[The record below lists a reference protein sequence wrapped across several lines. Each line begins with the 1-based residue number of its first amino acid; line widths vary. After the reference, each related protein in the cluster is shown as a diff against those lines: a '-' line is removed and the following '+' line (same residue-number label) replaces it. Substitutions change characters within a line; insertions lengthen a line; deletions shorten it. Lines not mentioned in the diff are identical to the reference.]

1 MFPFYG
7 FIVSYFF
14 CHLNCSLSRIHRA
27 VSIYRSIIAS
37 RQKLCYN
44 NHDSTKRIKVM
55 ADKPRKK
62 TLCLFYIL
70 ILFFINV
77 ISGASSASE
86 ITGSVCAGNEYYVN
100 HMVSTTLTS
109 MDKRLPAR
117 ECMSTRDSEGPET
130 LSATGSQRVRPL
142 SRSVR
147 HAAIDLFSCNSTAG
161 LYALSGQLHRHTISV
176 HSLCGIIITDYI
188 HHQDG
193 QKS

>member
-1 MFPFYG
+1 M
-7 FIVSYFF
+7 
-14 CHLNCSLSRIHRA
+14 
-27 VSIYRSIIAS
+27 
-37 RQKLCYN
+37 
-44 NHDSTKRIKVM
+44 T
-55 ADKPRKK
+55 DKPCKK

-70 ILFFINV
+70 VLFFLNV
-77 ISGASSASE
+77 ISGVASASE
-86 ITGSVCAGNEYYVN
+86 MTGFVCAESECYVN
-100 HMVSTTLTS
+100 HVASTTLTS

-117 ECMSTRDSEGPET
+117 EHVTARDSEGPET
-130 LSATGSQRVRPL
+130 LSATGSQRVRLL

-161 LYALSGQLHRHTISV
+161 LYALFGQFHRHTISV

>member
-1 MFPFYG
+1 
-7 FIVSYFF
+7 
-14 CHLNCSLSRIHRA
+14 
-27 VSIYRSIIAS
+27 
-37 RQKLCYN
+37 
-44 NHDSTKRIKVM
+44 M
-55 ADKPRKK
+55 AGKPCKK

-86 ITGSVCAGNEYYVN
+86 ITGAVCAGNGYYVN
-100 HMVSTTLTS
+100 HIVSTTLTS
-109 MDKRLPAR
+109 MDKRLPTR
-117 ECMSTRDSEGPET
+117 EHMSTRDSEGPEA
-130 LSATGSQRVRPL
+130 LSATGSQRIRPL

-147 HAAIDLFSCNSTAG
+147 HAAMDHLFSCGFSTN

-176 HSLCGIIITDYI
+176 HSLCGIIITDYM

>member
-1 MFPFYG
+1 MTE
-7 FIVSYFF
+7 
-14 CHLNCSLSRIHRA
+14 
-27 VSIYRSIIAS
+27 
-37 RQKLCYN
+37 K
-44 NHDSTKRIKVM
+44 T
-55 ADKPRKK
+55 RKK

-70 ILFFINV
+70 ILLFWNV

-86 ITGSVCAGNEYYVN
+86 MTGVVCAESECYVN
-100 HMVSTTLTS
+100 QLAAATLTS

-117 ECMSTRDSEGPET
+117 EHMSARDSEGPES
-130 LSATGSQRVRPL
+130 LSATGAQRIRPL

-147 HAAIDLFSCNSTAG
+147 HAAIDHFLFCDSSAS
-161 LYALSGQLHRHTISV
+161 LYALFGQFRRQTISV

>member
-14 CHLNCSLSRIHRA
+14 CRLNCSLSPIHRA

-37 RQKLCYN
+37 CQKLCYN
-44 NHDSTKRIKVM
+44 NFDSIKRTKTM
-55 ADKPRKK
+55 TDKPCKK

-70 ILFFINV
+70 VLFFLNV
-77 ISGASSASE
+77 ISGVASASE
-86 ITGSVCAGNEYYVN
+86 MTGFVCAESECYVN
-100 HMVSTTLTS
+100 HVVSTTLTS

-117 ECMSTRDSEGPET
+117 EHVTARDSEGPET
-130 LSATGSQRVRPL
+130 LSATGSQRVRLL

-147 HAAIDLFSCNSTAG
+147 HAAIDLFSCNSAAG
-161 LYALSGQLHRHTISV
+161 LYALFGQFHRHTISV